1 MQWAETNMTER
12 VTHILRMTGLSPSF
26 AGIDPAILEHARQ
39 RGEAVHKVCE
49 AIDRGEIEPWLE
61 HDEAG
66 PYVLA
71 YRRFLAESGYQVE
84 ATEEQV
90 EHVVL
95 GYRGR
100 LDMRGQL
107 HGVRTVIDRKAT
119 AQVPAST
126 AIQCAAYALA
136 LPVPCTAIAALHLRR
151 DGTYQLIQY
160 NFEQSRRV
168 WLAALEIFRWQQR
181 AIRKLGVWINESQ

>member
-1 MQWAETNMTER
+1 MSER
-12 VTHILRMTGLSPSF
+12 VTHILREMGLSPSF

-39 RGEAVHKVCE
+39 RGEAVHKACE
-49 AIDRGEIEPWLE
+49 VIDRGEPERPWLKHE
-61 HDEAG
+61 EAA
-66 PYVLA
+66 PYVIA
-71 YRRFLAESGYQVE
+71 YRHFRAESGYQVE

-90 EHVVL
+90 EHVAL

-151 DGTYQLIQY
+151 DGTYRLIQY
-160 NFEQSRRV
+160 DFDESRRV
-168 WLAALEIFRWQQR
+168 WLAALEVFRWQQR
-181 AIRKLGVWINESQ
+181 RLETWEMRKLGVWINESQ